1 MKRITIIV
9 ISLFMSINIFAQQDT
24 EWRFGL
30 KGAPSMAWFWPD
42 TQGLDYNHDI
52 GFSYGIIGDKYFTEN
67 YAVTSGLFVTHQG
80 GELDFTKTSP
90 GGEDYDNREYQLY
103 DLQYLEVPAAIKMRT
118 REFGYWTFFGQFGIS
133 LGYNT
138 RARADI
144 EYANNTT
151 PEKGVH
157 IDDEI
162 RPMKASLL
170 MGLGA
175 EFSLL
180 GNTAIFM
187 GLNYNNGFSDVLDDI
202 EGDYISARASYA
214 ELTIGMMF

>member
-30 KGAPSMAWFWPD
+30 KGAPSMAWLWPD
-42 TQGLDYNHDI
+42 TRGLDYDHSF
-52 GFSYGIIGDKYFTEN
+52 GFSYGIIGEKYFAEN
-67 YAVTSGLFVTHQG
+67 YAITSGLFVTNQG
-80 GELDFTKTSP
+80 GELDFTRTL
-90 GGEDYDNREYQLY
+90 EEYDNRESQLY
-103 DLQYLEVPAAIKMRT
+103 DLQYIEVPIAIKMRT

-144 EYANNTT
+144 DYANTT
-151 PEKGVH
+151 SPEKDVP

-162 RPMKASLL
+162 RPMKASVV

-202 EGDYISARASYA
+202 NDEHISARASYG